1 MGIRVTVSVAASVLC
16 LCKKLLAVDVKLM
29 LQFSLGRWGLQRS
42 QWAHDVAARLAS
54 PSEAFFYFRRIF
66 IWAEVFFHFGW
77 TKLIGKNYFGLRAFW
92 AQMGNFFPSMG
103 QISHFTVAKF

>member
-54 PSEAFFYFRRIF
+54 PSEAFFIF
-66 IWAEVFFHFGW
+66 VGFSYGLKFF
-77 TKLIGKNYFGLRAFW
+77 
-92 AQMGNFFPSMG
+92 
-103 QISHFTVAKF
+103 FTSAGPN